1 MSRPSTFL
9 HFLFSFVYIYQ
20 DLLLF
25 CIFLFLF
32 IYIPKML
39 DYAKLTGNFASVAN
53 GLNHNQQ
60 KNTSQLTHNQL
71 NHSWRRMINAIDE
84 VSFR

>member
-1 MSRPSTFL
+1 
-9 HFLFSFVYIYQ
+9 
-20 DLLLF
+20 
-25 CIFLFLF
+25 
-32 IYIPKML
+32 ML